1 MIARSARRSRSAGR
15 LAAALSQREKS
26 VLTAALRKHAGNV
39 SDCAAWLGVSRRALF
54 DKLRLH
60 RLDGYAG
67 QLRAQAGIGGPRPKG
82 VC

>member
-1 MIARSARRSRSAGR
+1 MTARSAKRPRSAGR

-26 VLTAALRKHAGNV
+26 VLAAALRRHAGNV

-67 QLRAQAGIGGPRPKG
+67 ELRAAAGISGPRPK
-82 VC
+82 VAC